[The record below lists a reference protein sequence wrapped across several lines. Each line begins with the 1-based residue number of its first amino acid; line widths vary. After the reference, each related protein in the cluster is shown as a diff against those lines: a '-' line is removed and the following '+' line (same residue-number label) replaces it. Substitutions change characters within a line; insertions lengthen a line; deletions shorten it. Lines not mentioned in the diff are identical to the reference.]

1 MKKYSKSYSIIEDGK
16 VSIVHGECLV
26 IKKNGQTI
34 IYKEH
39 KPHYDD
45 GKWVQRESNI
55 VAVVPKTATIL
66 VTEH

>member
-16 VSIVHGECLV
+16 VSIVHGECLE
-26 IKKNGQTI
+26 IKENGQII
-34 IYKEH
+34 IYKE
-39 KPHYDD
+39 KR
-45 GKWVQRESNI
+45 GSESNI